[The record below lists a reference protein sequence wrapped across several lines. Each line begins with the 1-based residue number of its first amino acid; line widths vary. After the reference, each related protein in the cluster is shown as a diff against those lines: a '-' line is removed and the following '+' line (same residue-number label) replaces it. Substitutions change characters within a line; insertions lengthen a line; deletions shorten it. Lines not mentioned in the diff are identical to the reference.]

1 MRKKYLW
8 TPCTAEMANLVN
20 RSLFLDHKQRHNR
33 NHFQPQEMLEYE
45 RQHQM
50 TVNAVTKTTKTSARK
65 KQHVTVTM
73 WAYVA
78 SAPPAA
84 SVIFVLNHF
93 SYNRNFNFHF

>member
-1 MRKKYLW
+1 MRKKYFW
-8 TPCTAEMANLVN
+8 TPCTAEMSNLVN

-65 KQHVTVTM
+65 KTTRYSYDVGVCRLG
-73 WAYVA
+73 
-78 SAPPAA
+78 AA
-84 SVIFVLNHF
+84 CSQCYFRF
-93 SYNRNFNFHF
+93 ESF